1 MISRIAIVGRPN
13 VGKSTLLNRL
23 AKRRISIVHDKPG
36 VTRDRVTVEVEI
48 KDRIVEVIDTG
59 GLGVTDEAQLDLDIH
74 RQIDV
79 AIASADLVLMIVDA
93 KEGIQAL
100 DHEVAKRLRPLDA
113 PTLLVV
119 NKCEADRDEDS
130 VAEFWALGLGDPL
143 PISAAHGMGVNELL
157 ESCVELIP
165 EGGEHSERPALR
177 IAIVGR
183 RNAGKSTFVNALIGE
198 ERVIVS
204 DVAGTTRDAIDIRFE
219 KDGIPFV
226 VIDTA
231 GLLRTAKLKDSIEF
245 YAQNRALHSIG
256 RSDVVILVIDSMPGT
271 SQLDMRIAREVVDRY
286 KPCVIAVNK
295 WDLAKDK
302 TSTEEYEEYL
312 TRNLPSLSYAPVLF
326 MTAEKGKNVTRC
338 ISLVQ
343 SMAKQANKRVNTGA
357 LNRAVDDIREGP
369 RPRVKHGREPKIFYA
384 TQVAIMPPT
393 VALFVNNPTYFTP
406 QLKRMIENRFRE
418 LLEIPEVPVKI
429 LYREKGKKDVE

>member
-1 MISRIAIVGRPN
+1 MISRIAIIGRPN

-48 KDRIVEVIDTG
+48 GDRVVEVIDTG
-59 GLGVTDEAQLDLDIH
+59 GLGITDEAELDQDIH
-74 RQIDV
+74 HQIDT

-93 KEGIQAL
+93 KDGLQAL
-100 DHEVAKRLRPLDA
+100 DHEVAKRLRPLKK

-119 NKCEADRDEDS
+119 NKCEADRDEDMVS
-130 VAEFWALGLGDPL
+130 EFWALGLEEPI
-143 PISAAHGMGVNELL
+143 PISAAHGMGVVELL
-157 ESCVELIP
+157 ERCVDLLP
-165 EGGEHSERPALR
+165 LGGEHSERPALR

-198 ERVIVS
+198 DRVIVS

-231 GLLRTAKLKDSIEF
+231 GLLRNSKLKGSVEF
-245 YAQNRALHSIG
+245 YSQNRALHSIG
-256 RSDVVILVIDSMPGT
+256 RSDVVVLVIDSMHGT

-302 TSTEEYEEYL
+302 TTTEEYEEYL

-326 MTAEKGKNVTRC
+326 MTAQKAKNVTRC

-343 SMAKQANKRVNTGA
+343 SMAKQANKRVSTGV
-357 LNRAVDDIREGP
+357 LNRAVDEIRNGP
-369 RPRVKHGREPKIFYA
+369 RPRVKHGREPKIYYA
-384 TQVAIMPPT
+384 TQVAVMPPT
-393 VALFVNNPTYFTP
+393 IALFVNQPSYFTP
-406 QLKRMIENRFRE
+406 QLKRMIENRFRD
-418 LLEIPEVPVKI
+418 LLEVPEVPVKI
-429 LYREKGKKDVE
+429 LYREKGKKDE

>member
-74 RQIDV
+74 RQIDI

-157 ESCVELIP
+157 ENCVELIP

-183 RNAGKSTFVNALIGE
+183 RNAGKSTF
-198 ERVIVS
+198 
-204 DVAGTTRDAIDIRFE
+204 F
-219 KDGIPFV
+219 
-226 VIDTA
+226 
-231 GLLRTAKLKDSIEF
+231 
-245 YAQNRALHSIG
+245 
-256 RSDVVILVIDSMPGT
+256 
-271 SQLDMRIAREVVDRY
+271 
-286 KPCVIAVNK
+286 
-295 WDLAKDK
+295 
-302 TSTEEYEEYL
+302 
-312 TRNLPSLSYAPVLF
+312 
-326 MTAEKGKNVTRC
+326 
-338 ISLVQ
+338 
-343 SMAKQANKRVNTGA
+343 NT
-357 LNRAVDDIREGP
+357 
-369 RPRVKHGREPKIFYA
+369 
-384 TQVAIMPPT
+384 
-393 VALFVNNPTYFTP
+393 
-406 QLKRMIENRFRE
+406 
-418 LLEIPEVPVKI
+418 
-429 LYREKGKKDVE
+429 